1 VHQARQQRQG
11 EAIVR
16 CGLTP
21 DLDARSVEIPLWM
34 FDAAACDV
42 MPVATAPLV
51 NADALRELK
60 ILLKAAHDA
69 KSGVSPQAEHLE
81 LIASG
86 GAHAPDC
93 QAVASGDATAAIPAA
108 PAESVMGGDAHRT
121 PAAGRTPA
129 GLHAPRARPATT
141 RRGTGSGGTR

>member
-1 VHQARQQRQG
+1 VHQARRGQRPC
-11 EAIVR
+11 EPVVR

-34 FDAAACDV
+34 FDTAACGV
-42 MPVATAPLV
+42 MPMVTAPVV
-51 NADALRELK
+51 NADALRELRF
-60 ILLKAAHDA
+60 LLEAAHHA
-69 KSGVSPQAEHLE
+69 KAGVSQQAEHLE

-93 QAVASGDATAAIPAA
+93 QAVASGDTTAAI
-108 PAESVMGGDAHRT
+108 HRT